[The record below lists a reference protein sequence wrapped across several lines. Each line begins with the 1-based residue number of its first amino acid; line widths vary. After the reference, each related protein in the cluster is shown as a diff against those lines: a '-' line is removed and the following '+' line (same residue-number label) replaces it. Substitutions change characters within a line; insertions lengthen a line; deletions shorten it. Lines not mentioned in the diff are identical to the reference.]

1 MQLEHAKPATND
13 QLPTKESKSLATAT
27 HNAANTPATETVTSQ
42 TQGHLFVE
50 DALVENAAQSH
61 QTFPSRRL
69 FRQAPWT
76 SSERPIQAYKSHS
89 LWNPI
94 NYSATLNLPATTVPS
109 DVTAGLPLESHVLAN
124 SSIVKTA
131 PPGRN
136 RQDNPGVDS
145 RAFGRLPHPR
155 SKAPRSRQGES
166 RSRIRSSTLPQRLSQ
181 ARSAMTPTPSH
192 LSLHSDTPS
201 KRPPTP
207 AKDLEYGISRSAP
220 QHSRAS
226 TPRQSQQASSTKS
239 DLAWGPSHP
248 CYPHPNPHIPLTSP
262 LHDTTRIIRIPRDWT
277 IEGDLA
283 PTFSHTYPE
292 VLDPWVSEPD
302 FRTLIKSVNEGLI
315 AAFTPYGW
323 RAWVDTILGI
333 ATGWLYE
340 DLGFSRVKKGARDVE
355 LLIEEWNGHRTLGL
369 DKEDEDLVKAIPLR
383 RTGYLC
389 LDIQIP
395 DPHVGVVDD
404 EGEREETAD
413 GSAVGSR
420 SGEQAKV

>member
-1 MQLEHAKPATND
+1 MQLEHAKAAANH
-13 QLPTKESKSLATAT
+13 QLPTKGSRSLATAT
-27 HNAANTPATETVTSQ
+27 HNAANTSATESVTSQ

-50 DALVENAAQSH
+50 DALVENVPQSH
-61 QTFPSRRL
+61 QTLPSRRVL
-69 FRQAPWT
+69 RQAPWA
-76 SSERPIQAYKSHS
+76 SSGRPIQASKSHS

-94 NYSATLNLPATTVPS
+94 NYSATLSLPATAVPS
-109 DVTAGLPLESHVLAN
+109 DVTAGSPLEGHALGD
-124 SSIVKTA
+124 SSIIKAA
-131 PPGRN
+131 PLGRN
-136 RQDNPGVDS
+136 DLSNQDNPEVDS
-145 RAFGRLPHPR
+145 RAFGKLPHPR
-155 SKAPRSRQGES
+155 SKAARSRQGEPL
-166 RSRIRSSTLPQRLSQ
+166 SRIRSSTLPQRLSQ
-181 ARSAMTPTPSH
+181 ARSAMTPTHSQH
-192 LSLHSDTPS
+192 SLHSDTPS

-207 AKDLEYGISRSAP
+207 AKDLEYGISRPPP
-220 QHSRAS
+220 QPSRAS
-226 TPRQSQQASSTKS
+226 TPRHSQQASSTKS

-292 VLDPWVSEPD
+292 VLDPWVSESD

-355 LLIEEWNGHRTLGL
+355 LLIEEWNGQRKMGL

-404 EGEREETAD
+404 EGEREGTAD
-413 GSAVGSR
+413 G

>member
-1 MQLEHAKPATND
+1 MQLEHAKPATNH
-13 QLPTKESKSLATAT
+13 QLPTKESRSLATAT
-27 HNAANTPATETVTSQ
+27 HNAANTSATETVTSQ
-42 TQGHLFVE
+42 TQGHLFIE
-50 DALVENAAQSH
+50 DTLVENAPQSH
-61 QTFPSRRL
+61 QTFSSRSVR
-69 FRQAPWT
+69 RQAPWA
-76 SSERPIQAYKSHS
+76 SSGRPIQASKSHS

-94 NYSATLNLPATTVPS
+94 NYSATLSLPATAVPS
-109 DVTAGLPLESHVLAN
+109 DVTAGVPLEGPALAN
-124 SSIVKTA
+124 SSIIETA
-131 PPGRN
+131 HRGRN
-136 RQDNPGVDS
+136 DLPSNS
-145 RAFGRLPHPR
+145 RAFPR
-155 SKAPRSRQGES
+155 SKAAGSRQGEP

-181 ARSAMTPTPSH
+181 ARSAMTPTPSQ
-192 LSLHSDTPS
+192 LSLHSDAPS

-207 AKDLEYGISRSAP
+207 AKDLEYGISRPPP

-226 TPRQSQQASSTKS
+226 TPRHSQQASSTKS

-323 RAWVDTILGI
+323 RAWIDTILGI

-355 LLIEEWNGHRTLGL
+355 LLIEEWNGQRRIGL

-404 EGEREETAD
+404 EGERGETAD

-420 SGEQAKV
+420 SGEEGKV